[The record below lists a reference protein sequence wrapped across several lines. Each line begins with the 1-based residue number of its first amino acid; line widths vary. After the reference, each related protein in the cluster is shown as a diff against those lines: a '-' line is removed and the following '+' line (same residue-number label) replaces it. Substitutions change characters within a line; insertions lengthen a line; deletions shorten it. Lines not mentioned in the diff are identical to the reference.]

1 MITPWVSSGGQQQR
15 LVIASAIAIEP
26 EVILLDE
33 PASALDPISTL
44 KIEELINELKDNY
57 TIVIVTHNMQQA
69 ARVSDYHGFYVH
81 GRIDRIRRNQRIIH
95 QPGKKADRRLYYR
108 QIRIR
113 GDHMMDSNKIKQHIS
128 RQFNEEM
135 EDIRN
140 KVLTMG
146 GLVEQQVNLA
156 TKAFMSY
163 DMESAEMVVQQ
174 DQLVNGLEKNIDHEC
189 SEIMAKRQPAAFDL
203 RMLIATIKIITD
215 LERIGDE
222 AARIARMTMRLE
234 GSDYYQDKYYE
245 IEHLLE
251 MVKEMLNGALDAYAR
266 TDVEEVID
274 ITAQDTK
281 VDREYTS
288 IARQMITQMMENP
301 SNITRAL
308 DMLWT
313 ARALE
318 RIGDHSCNICEHVI
332 YMVKGKDV
340 RHVSREELEK
350 TVKTVR

>member
-1 MITPWVSSGGQQQR
+1 
-15 LVIASAIAIEP
+15 
-26 EVILLDE
+26 
-33 PASALDPISTL
+33 
-44 KIEELINELKDNY
+44 
-57 TIVIVTHNMQQA
+57 
-69 ARVSDYHGFYVH
+69 
-81 GRIDRIRRNQRIIH
+81 
-95 QPGKKADRRLYYR
+95 
-108 QIRIR
+108 
-113 GDHMMDSNKIKQHIS
+113 MDSNKIKQHIS

-140 KVLTMG
+140 KVLAMG
-146 GLVEQQVNLA
+146 GLVEQQVDLA
-156 TKAFMSY
+156 TKAFMGY
-163 DMESAEMVVQQ
+163 DMESAEQVVQQ
-174 DQLVNGLEKNIDHEC
+174 DKLVNELEKNIDHEC
-189 SEIMAKRQPAAFDL
+189 TEIMAKRQPAAFDL

-234 GSDYYQDKYYE
+234 GADYYQDKYYE

-251 MVKEMLNGALDAYAR
+251 LVKDMLNGSLDAYAR
-266 TDVEEVID
+266 TDVEEVIE

-288 IARQMITQMMENP
+288 ITRQLITQMMENP
-301 SNITRAL
+301 RNITRAL

-318 RIGDHSCNICEHVI
+318 RIGDHACNVCEHVI

>member
-1 MITPWVSSGGQQQR
+1 M
-15 LVIASAIAIEP
+15 
-26 EVILLDE
+26 
-33 PASALDPISTL
+33 
-44 KIEELINELKDNY
+44 DN
-57 TIVIVTHNMQQA
+57 
-69 ARVSDYHGFYVH
+69 
-81 GRIDRIRRNQRIIH
+81 
-95 QPGKKADRRLYYR
+95 
-108 QIRIR
+108 
-113 GDHMMDSNKIKQHIS
+113 NKITQHIS

-140 KVLTMG
+140 KVLAMG
-146 GLVEQQVNLA
+146 GLVEQQVDLA
-156 TKAFMSY
+156 TKAFMGY
-163 DMESAEMVVQQ
+163 DMESAEIVVQQ
-174 DQLVNGLEKNIDHEC
+174 DQLVNGFEKDIDHEC
-189 SEIMAKRQPAAFDL
+189 TEIMARRQPAAFDL

-234 GSDYYQDKYYE
+234 GTDFYHDKYYE

-251 MVKEMLNGALDAYAR
+251 LVKDMLNGALDAYAR
-266 TDVEEVID
+266 TDVEEVVE
-274 ITAQDTK
+274 ITAQDAK

-288 IARQMITQMMENP
+288 ITRQLITQMMENP
-301 SNITRAL
+301 RNITRAL

-318 RIGDHSCNICEHVI
+318 RIGDHACNVCEHVI

-350 TVKTVR
+350 TVKEVR

>member
-1 MITPWVSSGGQQQR
+1 M
-15 LVIASAIAIEP
+15 
-26 EVILLDE
+26 
-33 PASALDPISTL
+33 
-44 KIEELINELKDNY
+44 DN
-57 TIVIVTHNMQQA
+57 
-69 ARVSDYHGFYVH
+69 
-81 GRIDRIRRNQRIIH
+81 
-95 QPGKKADRRLYYR
+95 
-108 QIRIR
+108 
-113 GDHMMDSNKIKQHIS
+113 NKIKQHIS

-135 EDIRN
+135 EEIRN
-140 KVLTMG
+140 KVLAMG
-146 GLVEQQVNLA
+146 GLVEQQVDLA
-156 TKAFMSY
+156 TKAFMGY
-163 DMESAEMVVQQ
+163 DMESAETVVQQ
-174 DQLVNGLEKNIDHEC
+174 DKLVNELEKSIDHEC
-189 SEIMAKRQPAAFDL
+189 TEIMAIRQPAAFDL

-251 MVKEMLNGALDAYAR
+251 LVKDMLNGALDAYAR
-266 TDVEEVID
+266 TDVEEVVD
-274 ITAQDTK
+274 ITAQDAK

-288 IARQMITQMMENP
+288 ITRQLITQMMENP
-301 SNITRAL
+301 RNITRAL

-318 RIGDHSCNICEHVI
+318 RIGDHSCNVCEHVI

-350 TVKTVR
+350 TVKDGR

>member
-1 MITPWVSSGGQQQR
+1 M
-15 LVIASAIAIEP
+15 
-26 EVILLDE
+26 
-33 PASALDPISTL
+33 
-44 KIEELINELKDNY
+44 DN
-57 TIVIVTHNMQQA
+57 
-69 ARVSDYHGFYVH
+69 
-81 GRIDRIRRNQRIIH
+81 
-95 QPGKKADRRLYYR
+95 
-108 QIRIR
+108 
-113 GDHMMDSNKIKQHIS
+113 NKIKQHIS

-140 KVLTMG
+140 KVLAMG

-174 DQLVNGLEKNIDHEC
+174 DQLVNELEKNIDHEC

-234 GSDYYQDKYYE
+234 DSDYYQDKYYE

-251 MVKEMLNGALDAYAR
+251 LVKDMLNGALDAYAR
-266 TDVEEVID
+266 TDVEEVIE

-288 IARQMITQMMENP
+288 ITRQLITQMMENP
-301 SNITRAL
+301 RNITRAL

-318 RIGDHSCNICEHVI
+318 RIGDHSCNVCEHVI

>member
-1 MITPWVSSGGQQQR
+1 M
-15 LVIASAIAIEP
+15 
-26 EVILLDE
+26 
-33 PASALDPISTL
+33 
-44 KIEELINELKDNY
+44 DN
-57 TIVIVTHNMQQA
+57 
-69 ARVSDYHGFYVH
+69 
-81 GRIDRIRRNQRIIH
+81 
-95 QPGKKADRRLYYR
+95 
-108 QIRIR
+108 
-113 GDHMMDSNKIKQHIS
+113 NKIKQHIS

-140 KVLTMG
+140 KVLAMG
-146 GLVEQQVNLA
+146 GLVEQQVDLA
-156 TKAFMSY
+156 TKAFMGY
-163 DMESAEMVVQQ
+163 DMESAEKVVQQ
-174 DQLVNGLEKNIDHEC
+174 DQLVNELEKNIDHEC
-189 SEIMAKRQPAAFDL
+189 SEIIARRQPAAFDL

-234 GSDYYQDKYYE
+234 GSDYYQDKYFE

-251 MVKEMLNGALDAYAR
+251 LVKDMLNGALDAYAR
-266 TDVEEVID
+266 TDVEEVVE
-274 ITAQDTK
+274 ITAQDVK

-288 IARQMITQMMENP
+288 ITRQLITQMMENP
-301 SNITRAL
+301 RNITRAL

-318 RIGDHSCNICEHVI
+318 RIGDHACNVCEHVI

-350 TVKTVR
+350 TVRAGH